1 MKIKDIEFFIKK
13 IIPENYLLKKRLKRA
28 IKKNYEKELSII
40 DRFADKSK
48 DAIDV
53 GVYRGVYSYK
63 LAQNFSL
70 VHSFEPNPLLYP
82 YLIRNLK
89 KIISNINLYNFAL
102 SDINGETKLKL
113 PLRSKSFFKNNIEEL
128 YQLGAASIHPN
139 NQFDNFKEVIVKM
152 RKLDDIKINNK
163 IGFMKIDVEG
173 HELEVIDGAK
183 NTIVN
188 NMPVLLIEIEKR
200 HTKEPVEKSINYIK
214 KIGYECFFL
223 KNKELISVDKLQ
235 DKQLE
240 NNYYFLPRNI
250 KLDL

>member
-1 MKIKDIEFFIKK
+1 MRIKDIEFFIKK

-250 KLDL
+250 K